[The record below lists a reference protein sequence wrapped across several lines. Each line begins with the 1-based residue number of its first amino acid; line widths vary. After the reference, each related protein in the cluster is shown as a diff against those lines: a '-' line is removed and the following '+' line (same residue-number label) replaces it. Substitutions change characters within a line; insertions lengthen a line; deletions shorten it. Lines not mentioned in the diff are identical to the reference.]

1 MFVPRLIRF
10 TIVVSCALTLCAKA
24 FAGGSISWEEA
35 RTHIVKGDPLLIAW
49 VEEHFEIRHSGGAMR
64 VGHDASGKSMVEGVG
79 VGTRLPPYE
88 FPAKPKGAK
97 GDYTFYLI
105 FDYCDRY
112 NDTKELWQ
120 VTVRH
125 I

>member
-1 MFVPRLIRF
+1 MFVSHVIRLAVM
-10 TIVVSCALTLCAKA
+10 TSCALALCTKT

-35 RTHIVKGDPLLIAW
+35 RAHIAKGDPVLIAW

-88 FPAKPKGAK
+88 FPAKPKNAK

-105 FDYCDRY
+105 FDYSDRSQ
-112 NDTKELWQ
+112 DTKELWQ